1 LRTVPSPAIL
11 KATPPPPPPVL
22 TSKLTVSGLRRLSF
36 RLQNQGD
43 GHVPDTVL
51 GALSSG
57 KPRTPKSFTAMASP
71 SMMGPEQIE
80 EASFARYF
88 SDDGVLEEKRSFTEC
103 RTASPRTGAA
113 TMPPSGVVMREVMA
127 ISQRNTPKSSDNA
140 HTPRMAGTPK
150 RFSFVTSDLFGPE
163 SEEAEHTGSGPN
175 SAVSAALAMSPRAGD
190 VDMHNGTRSVVFI
203 LMSFLVSMIV
213 LTDHS

>member
-1 LRTVPSPAIL
+1 M
-11 KATPPPPPPVL
+11 
-22 TSKLTVSGLRRLSF
+22 TSGLTVSGLRRLSF
-36 RLQNQGD
+36 RLLNQGD

-57 KPRTPKSFTAMASP
+57 KPRTPKSFTGLASP

-88 SDDGVLEEKRSFTEC
+88 SNDGVLEEKRSFTES

-127 ISQRNTPKSSDNA
+127 ISQRNTPKSSDSA
-140 HTPRMAGTPK
+140 HTPRMSGTPK
-150 RFSFVTSDLFGPE
+150 RFSFVTSNLFGPE
-163 SEEAEHTGSGPN
+163 SEESERSDPFQHTGTGPN
-175 SAVSAALAMSPRAGD
+175 PAVSAALAMSPRAGD
-190 VDMHNGTRSVVFI
+190 VDNGTLSSMLM
-203 LMSFLVSMIV
+203 LMSMSMLMIV
-213 LTDHS
+213 LTDRS